1 MTTTILKTIR
11 CQYCDSLLWSD
22 RAKQLKLCPEC
33 ECVDE
38 HDYSDLEERLEN
50 LMENKNV

>member
-1 MTTTILKTIR
+1 MITKFVR
-11 CQYCDSLLWSD
+11 CSDCGNTLWSD
-22 RAKQLKLCPEC
+22 HAKAVKLCPEC

-50 LMENKNV
+50 IINDKPQ